1 MIDPNSKTGN
11 GLRDKMIAEAISN
24 VRSLGGDIT
33 LVDVSAALPED
44 FSLTADELAMFNA
57 VPAVAGTLEVVES
70 ADKAAPAGMIAISD
84 KAAADGA
91 LDKLKADHEAANLRR
106 FRGDP
111 DGPAIEAAQEA
122 VRTLTDQLAQLRG
135 QLTAAQR
142 AANEAERERS
152 RAITAFQSGLP
163 NNLTATEHLKQ
174 HAAEQVELRRAMA
187 EGRIPEP
194 QRPQPGNSL
203 LDRIAAY
210 SKSSDAEGRG
220 NGLKRGG
227 RPTQTGAAAVTAE

>member
-1 MIDPNSKTGN
+1 MIDPQSKTGN

-44 FSLTADELAMFNA
+44 FGLTADELALFNA
-57 VPAVAGTLEVVES
+57 VPAVAGTIEVVES
-70 ADKAAPAGMIAISD
+70 ADKAPVGMIAISD

-152 RAITAFQSGLP
+152 RAVTAFQNGLA
-163 NNLTATEHLKQ
+163 NNLTVTQHLKK

-227 RPTQTGAAAVTAE
+227 RPTQTGAAAVSAE